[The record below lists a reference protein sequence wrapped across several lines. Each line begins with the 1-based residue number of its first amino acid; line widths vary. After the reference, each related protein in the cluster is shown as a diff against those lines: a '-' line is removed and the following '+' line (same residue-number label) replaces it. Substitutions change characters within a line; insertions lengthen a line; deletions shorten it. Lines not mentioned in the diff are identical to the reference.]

1 METEHL
7 EDLGMYQ
14 IILKWILK
22 KWDRRMWGIYLARDW
37 GCMSRTDEG
46 GREY

>member
-7 EDLGMYQ
+7 EDVGVNGW

-22 KWDRRMWGIYLARDW
+22 RMGWIHLAQYRDEW
-37 GCMSRTDEG
+37 RILVK
-46 GREY
+46 